1 MNSPLVSGCSSLASR
16 LKSMIIDRRG
26 NVAISAAIC
35 AVPMILAVGAS
46 LDYTR
51 AYNVQSKMQADLDAA
66 LVAAIK
72 QIDTYDEKKLE
83 QKVID
88 WFEAQADKSD
98 SSYDLT
104 SVTIDQTNHTITAT
118 AKGTVPTTIM
128 TIANIQSVPVGVTS
142 AIKGPA
148 TSYVDVHIVIDKSA
162 SMLLAA
168 TSADQAML
176 RSDANLKCEFA
187 CHSTADPVKKNT
199 TGATLS
205 PTYYDYIKALGV
217 KLRSDVALDAV
228 EEVLDMVDE
237 ADEDH
242 KRIRVSLY
250 SLGDDISE
258 VLEPTYST
266 SAARKKLSDD
276 SSGLTSASSKDVTYF
291 DKSLKKLASKIGEG
305 GDGSSASNPMKL
317 VLLLTDG
324 VQSERSWVIDK
335 VNWTCTS
342 YSGSTCIKFKSGKYW
357 GKVTPINPDWCSD
370 AKEKNATVAVLYT
383 EYLAI
388 PLDWGYNGTV
398 GDTMSSSVWK
408 STWGGTLHSGV
419 SSSISRQDYLPIALQ
434 DCASSSDLFIS
445 AASEDE
451 ITKGLSTLFNQYLA
465 SVRLTQ

>member
-1 MNSPLVSGCSSLASR
+1 MKSALASGCNRLASWM
-16 LKSMIIDRRG
+16 KSMIADRRG

-35 AVPMILAVGAS
+35 TVPMILAVGAS

-98 SSYDLT
+98 SSYDIAG
-104 SVTIDQTNHTITAT
+104 VKIDQTGHTITASAT
-118 AKGTVPTTIM
+118 GTVPTTIM
-128 TIANIQSVPVGVTS
+128 TIANIESVPVGVTS

-148 TSYVDVHIVIDKSA
+148 TSYLDVHIVIDKSA
-162 SMLLAA
+162 SMLLAS

-176 RSDANLKCEFA
+176 RSDANITCEFA
-187 CHSTADPVKKNT
+187 CHSTADPVKNKT
-199 TGATLS
+199 TGVTLS

-237 ADEDH
+237 ADDDH
-242 KRIRVSLY
+242 KRIRVGLY
-250 SLGDDISE
+250 SLGEDVSE
-258 VLEPTYST
+258 VLAPTYST

-276 SSGLTSASSKDVTYF
+276 DSGLTSASSKEATYF
-291 DKSLKKLASKIGEG
+291 DTSLTTLAKKIGTG
-305 GDGSSASNPMKL
+305 GDGSSSSSPMKL

-324 VQSERSWVIDK
+324 VQSERNWVLQDK
-335 VNWTCTS
+335 KLTTLRSPTS
-342 YSGSTCIKFKSGKYW
+342 LGNLRKV
-357 GKVTPINPDWCSD
+357 VTPLNPDWCAGVQD
-370 AKEKNATVAVLYT
+370 KNATIAVLYT

-388 PLDWGYNGTV
+388 PNDWGYDATLAKNMAGSRW
-398 GDTMSSSVWK
+398 DSV
-408 STWGGTLHSGV
+408 WGGTLHSGV
-419 SSSISRQDYLPIALQ
+419 SGSISRQDYIPIALQ
-434 DCASSSDLFIS
+434 DCASSPDLFIS

-451 ITKGLSTLFNQYLA
+451 ITDGLSTLFTQYLT

>member
-1 MNSPLVSGCSSLASR
+1 MNSALVFGCGSLASR
-16 LKSMIIDRRG
+16 LKSVIADRRG

-72 QIDTYDEKKLE
+72 QIETYDEKKLE
-83 QKVID
+83 QKVTD

-104 SVTIDQTNHTITAT
+104 GVTIDQTNHTITAT

-128 TIANIQSVPVGVTS
+128 TIANIRSVPVGVTS

-168 TSADQAML
+168 TPADQAML
-176 RSDANLKCEFA
+176 RGDANLKCEFA

-250 SLGDDISE
+250 SLGDDVSE
-258 VLEPTYST
+258 VLAPTYLT

-276 SSGLTSASSKDVTYF
+276 DSGLTSVSSKEATYF
-291 DKSLKKLASKIGEG
+291 DTSLTTLASKIGTG
-305 GDGSSASNPMKL
+305 GDGSSASSPMKL

-324 VQSERSWVIDK
+324 VQSERNWVLQDK
-335 VNWTCTS
+335 KLTTLRSPTS
-342 YSGSTCIKFKSGKYW
+342 LGNLRKV
-357 GKVTPINPDWCSD
+357 VTPLNPDWCISVQQ
-370 AKEKNATVAVLYT
+370 KTATIAVLYT

-388 PLDWGYNGTV
+388 PADWGYNATLAQNMAGSRW
-398 GDTMSSSVWK
+398 DSV
-408 STWGGTLHSGV
+408 WGGTLHSGV
-419 SSSISRQDYLPIALQ
+419 GGSISRQDYIPIALQ
-434 DCASSSDLFIS
+434 DCASSPDLFIS

-451 ITKGLSTLFNQYLA
+451 ITEGLSTLFSQYLT